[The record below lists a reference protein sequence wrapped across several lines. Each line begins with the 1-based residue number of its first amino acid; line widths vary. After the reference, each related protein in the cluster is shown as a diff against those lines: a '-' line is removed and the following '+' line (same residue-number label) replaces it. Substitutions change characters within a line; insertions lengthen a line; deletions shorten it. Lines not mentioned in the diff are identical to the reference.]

1 MPNLHQEASDGARA
15 EALLRNET
23 FQKAL
28 ADVRQGIIAA
38 WEKAPVRDHEGQQ
51 QLKLMLKLLND
62 VEANIKTVVQTGQLA
77 SLQISQEAEKE
88 SRIRKFMRGIT

>member
-1 MPNLHQEASDGARA
+1 MPNLHQEADDGARA
-15 EALLRNET
+15 ERLFRDET

-28 ADVRQGIIAA
+28 KDVRQAILTK
-38 WEKAPVRDHEGQQ
+38 WEQAPIRDIEGQQ

-62 VEANIKTVVQTGQLA
+62 VEANIKTAVQTGQLA

-88 SRIRKFMRGIT
+88 SRLKKFMRGIV